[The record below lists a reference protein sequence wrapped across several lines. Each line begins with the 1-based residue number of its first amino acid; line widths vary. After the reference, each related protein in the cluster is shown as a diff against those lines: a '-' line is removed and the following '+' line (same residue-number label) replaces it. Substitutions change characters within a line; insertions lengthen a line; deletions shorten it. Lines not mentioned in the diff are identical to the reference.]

1 LGEGSPLW
9 TEDFKIVLS
18 RDPGY
23 GYSYFKMLN
32 DSALSKVYKGVN
44 DLYFLKIPVRDFFVD

>member
-1 LGEGSPLW
+1 MW